1 MSNDQSK
8 YRVYSLD
15 GSGKF
20 LSAEWVDADCDES
33 AIAAVQSSK
42 PGSNCE
48 RWDGRRMVAKLSPQR
63 LMASA
68 D

>member
-1 MSNDQSK
+1 MPNDPSN

-15 GSGKF
+15 GAGEF
-20 LSAEWVDADCDES
+20 LSAEWGDADCDES

-48 RWDGRRMVAKLSPQR
+48 LWDGRRMVTKLSPIR
-63 LMASA
+63 LSA
-68 D
+68 

>member
-1 MSNDQSK
+1 MPNDQSK

-20 LSAEWVDADCDES
+20 LSAEWVDADSDET

-42 PGSNCE
+42 PGSKCE
-48 RWDGRRMVAKLSPQR
+48 LWEGQRMVTELSPQR
-63 LMASA
+63 LVASA
-68 D
+68 

>member
-1 MSNDQSK
+1 MPNDQSK

-15 GSGKF
+15 GAGEF

-48 RWDGRRMVAKLSPQR
+48 LWDGRRMVT
-63 LMASA
+63 
-68 D
+68 

>member
-1 MSNDQSK
+1 MPNDQSK

-15 GSGKF
+15 GAGRF
-20 LSAEWVDADCDES
+20 LSAEWVDTDCDES

-42 PGSNCE
+42 SGSNCE
-48 RWDGRRMVAKLSPQR
+48 LWDGQRMVTTLSPQP
-63 LMASA
+63 LVAS